1 MLRTL
6 PLAALVAA
14 SSAADITGTVGGYD
28 DAACTTLKAG
38 STLQDYTFNECVVG
52 CGSPPC
58 TTMAGVTFK
67 SSMYGGSCGVNA
79 VTAVTYAT
87 ADCTGTA
94 TPDALS
100 AQLLNG
106 FITAYKNKCVPV
118 TVQPSGQIIG
128 YSKYTCAGTAGN
140 AGNSLSPSAWALLAC
155 ASAAAQAAASAL
167 W

>member
-14 SSAADITGTVGGYD
+14 SSAADITGTVSGYA

-38 STLQDYTFNECVVG
+38 ITLQDITFNECVVG
-52 CGSPPC
+52 GG
-58 TTMAGVTFK
+58 TTFNTPAVTFK
-67 SSMYGGSCGVNA
+67 SHMYGGSCGVNA
-79 VTAVTYAT
+79 VTSVTYAT

-94 TPDALS
+94 TPDAFS
-100 AQLLNG
+100 ARLLNG
-106 FITAYKNKCVPV
+106 FITLYKNKCVPV
-118 TVQPSGQIIG
+118 TVTSTGQITG